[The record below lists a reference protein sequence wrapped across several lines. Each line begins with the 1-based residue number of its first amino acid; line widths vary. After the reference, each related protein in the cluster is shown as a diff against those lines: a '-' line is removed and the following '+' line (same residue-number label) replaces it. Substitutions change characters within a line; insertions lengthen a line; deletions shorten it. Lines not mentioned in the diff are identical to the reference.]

1 MLPLFSFAYE
11 SSDFVSPRARG
22 IHYMLRLK
30 GDIMITPVGVQAS
43 LKIEEAYK
51 TFLNIRN
58 GEAVNLGY
66 VLLSFILA
74 RSICG
79 C

>member
-1 MLPLFSFAYE
+1 MLKF
-11 SSDFVSPRARG
+11 
-22 IHYMLRLK
+22 K
-30 GDIMITPVGVQAS
+30 GDIMVTLVGVQAS

-74 RSICG
+74 RSIRG
-79 C
+79 Y